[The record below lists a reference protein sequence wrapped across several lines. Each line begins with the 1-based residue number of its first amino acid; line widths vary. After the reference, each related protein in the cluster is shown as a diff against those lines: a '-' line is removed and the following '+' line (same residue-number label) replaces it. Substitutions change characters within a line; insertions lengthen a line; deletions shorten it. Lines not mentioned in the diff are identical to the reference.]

1 MKTKL
6 SLSQITGLSCMIFA
20 IFFGAGNMIF
30 PPALAQQAG
39 SNSWIAL
46 AGFVLSDVGIAIGGI
61 MAVVLAGSSLFQLA
75 SRINKKFAH
84 VFSLMVYCSIGP
96 LFALPRTGS
105 VSFEI
110 GMIPFLNG
118 FDPTIAS
125 LIFTFIFF
133 LVTYV
138 LCLYPGKIVDVV
150 GKILTPLLIVCIL
163 ALFVGSLM
171 NPLGPIALPQ
181 GDYQTIPFFKGMV
194 EGYLALDGFAG
205 LVFAILVIEALKGFG
220 ITEKKAVFKATL
232 LCSVI
237 AGVILTLIYAA
248 LVVVGVQTSS
258 MDLFSNGG
266 TLLNYVTSALFGT
279 SGHIILAGAVV
290 LACLTTSIGLSCS
303 FADYIEKSYPKYS
316 YKSVLAIICIFSFVI
331 ANVGLTQ
338 LITLIL
344 PLLVMMY
351 PLVIV
356 LVLVSLLDPWLKD
369 HTEIMKMGMLFAF
382 PLAFID
388 GLKTAG
394 IMIPYLSELAMKFP
408 FFNVGIGWFL
418 PGLVGCFL
426 GYFMKSKKRITISNQ
441 KG

>member
-30 PPALAQQAG
+30 PPAMAQQAG

-75 SRINKKFAH
+75 SRINTKFAH
-84 VFSLMVYCSIGP
+84 IFSLIVYCSIGP

-125 LIFTFIFF
+125 IIFTFIFF
-133 LVTYV
+133 LVTYI

-150 GKILTPLLIVCIL
+150 GKILTPLLLVCIL
-163 ALFVGSLM
+163 ALFVGSIM
-171 NPLGPIALPQ
+171 NPIGPIAMPQ

-220 ITEKKAVFKATL
+220 ITEKKAVFKTTL
-232 LCSVI
+232 LCSLI
-237 AGVILTLIYAA
+237 AGAILTLIYAA

-258 MDLFSNGG
+258 MEVFSNGG
-266 TLLNYVTSALFGT
+266 TLLNYATNALFGT
-279 SGHIILAGAVV
+279 SGHLILAGAVV

-303 FADYIEKSYPKYS
+303 FADYIAKSYPNFS
-316 YKSVLAIICIFSFVI
+316 YKTVLAVICIFSFVI

-338 LITLIL
+338 LITLVL
-344 PLLVMMY
+344 PILVMMY

-356 LVLVSLLDPWLKD
+356 LVIVSLLDPWLKA
-369 HTEIMKMGMLFAF
+369 HTEIMKMGMIFAF
-382 PLAFID
+382 PFAFID
-388 GLKTAG
+388 GLKTAN
-394 IMIPYLSELAMKFP
+394 IMIPYVTDLAMKFP
-408 FFNVGIGWFL
+408 FFSIGIGWFI
-418 PGLVGCFL
+418 PGLIGCCV
-426 GYFMKSKKRITISNQ
+426 GYFMKSKKVITNKIA
-441 KG
+441 